1 MSNEADRMSRAGNYV
16 LGLMN
21 EAERERAERDLQF
34 DPSFRAA
41 VLSVA
46 ERMQLVGTPRAAGI
60 ERWQSIS
67 AGLAELPHMR
77 GRLPAAASPSAPP
90 VAGGSRLH
98 RLAGLVRPAMP
109 SRGATA
115 VALGL
120 LAAFALGC
128 IVGQV
133 TAIRGIGP
141 SAHQSVQSPE

>member
-46 ERMQLVGTPRAAGI
+46 ERMRLVGAPRAGV
-60 ERWQSIS
+60 ERWNSVS

-77 GRLPAAASPSAPP
+77 GRLPATQTPVQPAA
-90 VAGGSRLH
+90 AGTPWLRN
-98 RLAGLVRPAMP
+98 LAGRIRPAMP
-109 SRGATA
+109 SRGALA

-120 LAAFALGC
+120 IAAFALGC
-128 IVGQV
+128 VVGQV
-133 TAIRGIGP
+133 MAIKGIGP
-141 SAHQSVQSPE
+141 SAHQSVQAPD